1 MMKYEK
7 FRQAI
12 LQVITESEMDVGMVL
27 YILRDIVREI
37 EVLYSQQLQKEA
49 KQDKEISEQESD

>member
-1 MMKYEK
+1 MKYEK